1 MELTLYDCS
10 ITSHNSAD
18 ACSHLFLSSIRHKL
32 ESKLESKLETLDNQ
46 SPNQSWLG
54 NWKNENPKH
63 KFWLQISSPQMK
75 WDESAL

>member
-32 ESKLESKLETLDNQ
+32 ESKLETLDTQ

-75 WDESAL
+75 WDDSAL

>member
-1 MELTLYDCS
+1 MDKKKHLKEVGGEFFANTLSKPNFYSLCTTMELTLYDCS

-46 SPNQSWLG
+46 SPNQS
-54 NWKNENPKH
+54 
-63 KFWLQISSPQMK
+63 
-75 WDESAL
+75 